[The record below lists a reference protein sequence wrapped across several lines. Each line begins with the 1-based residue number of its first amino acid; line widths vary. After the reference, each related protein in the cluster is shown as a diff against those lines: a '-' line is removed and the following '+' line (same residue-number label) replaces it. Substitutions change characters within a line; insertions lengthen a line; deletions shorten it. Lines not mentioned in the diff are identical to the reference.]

1 MIRGQT
7 LWCVCS
13 IFVLCGGL
21 YTEVQ
26 LCHIHRETDR
36 HSIHTHYIKV
46 SLKFHREMT
55 ITPLWPDVSGWV
67 SEIYFFFFHITS
79 NITWSSSGPPGP
91 LWPVG
96 GHSAF
101 GGSPF
106 PLERGRNNAACCRGM
121 GTLACFWWSSD
132 SGNTSSSPSICIL
145 KQTKRWCSLNCQNA
159 SHPLISHFLTLI
171 SQPLMNCTN
180 TILLRLWKVK
190 SGWIRQIYQESKQST
205 DEQNVMFN
213 LSNS

>member
-1 MIRGQT
+1 MSLAEFQRFISFSSILHQISRGPR
-7 LWCVCS
+7 V
-13 IFVLCGGL
+13 VLPVPC
-21 YTEVQ
+21 
-26 LCHIHRETDR
+26 DR
-36 HSIHTHYIKV
+36 
-46 SLKFHREMT
+46 
-55 ITPLWPDVSGWV
+55 SGV
-67 SEIYFFFFHITS
+67 TA
-79 NITWSSSGPPGP
+79 P
-91 LWPVG
+91 
-96 GHSAF
+96 SAAAL
-101 GGSPF
+101 SPW
-106 PLERGRNNAACCRGM
+106 ERGRNNAACCRGG
-121 GTLACFWWSSD
+121 GTLACFWRSSD